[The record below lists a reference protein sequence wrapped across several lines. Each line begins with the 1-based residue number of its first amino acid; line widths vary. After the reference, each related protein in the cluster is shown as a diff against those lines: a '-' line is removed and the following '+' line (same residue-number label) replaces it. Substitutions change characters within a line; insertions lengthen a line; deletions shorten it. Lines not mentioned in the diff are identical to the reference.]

1 MEQAL
6 LADGGVEGAV
16 AKGQDLGVAADGPHA
31 CLEAHQAAQPR
42 APRAPPGVEVERG
55 DARAE
60 ACGEE
65 ARGAGEPRAN
75 VEDAAAGSDAG
86 AAREGL
92 HRGETAVVVLV
103 QRVEVVGRQPGADLA
118 LATERV
124 EHLGRADGMAVV
136 EIDDA
141 RTEVGHR
148 LTLPARAPRGRV
160 EVPPTVWYKKAVS
173 IRPIHAQRSAE
184 GAMTNAGA
192 EAGAPP
198 MKAGLEDVV
207 VSTTEICFIDGH
219 KGRLV
224 YRGYDVDDL
233 VAHSSF
239 EETVFLLFHGR
250 LPNRKELEANQ
261 KTLSATANRR
271 LPPKLLAMLR
281 QLPKKT
287 TPMEVLRT
295 GVSALSA
302 FDPDAADNSHD
313 ATLRKSMRLTAQLPT
328 LVAAWER
335 IRRGKAPVAP
345 NPKLSLAAN
354 FLYMMSGKKP
364 TELATKTFDVALILH
379 ADHEFNA
386 STFAARVT
394 AATLSDVHSAV
405 VSGIGA
411 LKGPLH
417 GGANEQVMLMVEK
430 IKDPAKAEAWIRKA
444 IADKMRIMGFGHR
457 VYRVEDPRAKHLRRL
472 ALELGRQAGS
482 TANVEILETMARVVS
497 AEKHIFPNV
506 DLFSGAAYASMGI
519 PTDQFTPIF
528 AMSRVAGW
536 AAHVL
541 EQHGN
546 NRLIRPRGEYTGARD
561 LKYVPLANR

>member
-1 MEQAL
+1 MTT
-6 LADGGVEGAV
+6 
-16 AKGQDLGVAADGPHA
+16 
-31 CLEAHQAAQPR
+31 AQ
-42 APRAPPGVEVERG
+42 
-55 DARAE
+55 
-60 ACGEE
+60 
-65 ARGAGEPRAN
+65 
-75 VEDAAAGSDAG
+75 
-86 AAREGL
+86 
-92 HRGETAVVVLV
+92 
-103 QRVEVVGRQPGADLA
+103 
-118 LATERV
+118 
-124 EHLGRADGMAVV
+124 
-136 EIDDA
+136 
-141 RTEVGHR
+141 
-148 LTLPARAPRGRV
+148 LT
-160 EVPPTVWYKKAVS
+160 
-173 IRPIHAQRSAE
+173 
-184 GAMTNAGA
+184 
-192 EAGAPP
+192 
-198 MKAGLEDVV
+198 KAGLEDVV
-207 VSTTEICFIDGH
+207 VSTSEICFIDGH
-219 KGRLV
+219 LGRLL
-224 YRGYDVDDL
+224 YRGFDVDEL
-233 VAHSSF
+233 VARSNF
-239 EETVFLLFHGR
+239 EEVIYLLWHGK
-250 LPNRKELEANQ
+250 LPSRKELDAHV
-261 KTLSATANRR
+261 KALSSTANRK
-271 LPPKLLAMLR
+271 LPPKLVSVLKL
-281 QLPKKT
+281 LPKKT

-295 GVSALSA
+295 GVSALSS
-302 FDPDAADNSHD
+302 FDPDAADNSRE
-313 ATLRKSMRLTAQLPT
+313 ATLRKSLRLTAQMPT

-345 NPKLSLAAN
+345 NPRLNLAGN
-354 FLYMMSGKKP
+354 FVYMMSGKKP
-364 TELATKTFDVALILH
+364 SELATKTFDVALILH

-482 TANVEILETMARVVS
+482 TAKLEILETVARVVS
-497 AEKHIFPNV
+497 TEKHIFPNV